1 MKKIHLKAIGLAVQK
16 ASDKWLKNSLKTW
29 ADYPH
34 DLKGIISAAYA
45 DARDMYT
52 VGALIRIG
60 EVKKAYKLAD
70 SLDTIIR
77 DNIPSNAWQLMET
90 EHFGRNKSIWD

>member
-1 MKKIHLKAIGLAVQK
+1 MKKIHLKPIGMAVQK
-16 ASDKWLKNSLKTW
+16 ASDKWLKTSLKVW
-29 ADYPH
+29 KDHPE

-52 VGALIRIG
+52 VGSLIQHG

-77 DNIPSNAWQLMET
+77 DAIPSIAWQLMET
-90 EHFGRNKSIWD
+90 AHVGRNESVWD